1 MGVWMM
7 LSVSVKKRIP
17 RFRDGEAY
25 YDYNLVAVI
34 ILLIVF
40 GLIMLYSTSSYVAQ
54 LHQSDDMFYFKKQA
68 VISAA
73 SVALALLIS
82 QLYTA

>member
-1 MGVWMM
+1 MCYNKKSTWYKAADLMGVWMM

-40 GLIMLYSTSSYVAQ
+40 GLIML
-54 LHQSDDMFYFKKQA
+54 
-68 VISAA
+68 
-73 SVALALLIS
+73 
-82 QLYTA
+82 